1 MALPKVPSTN
11 VGIFS
16 SLRVSTSCNET
27 TNLSL
32 ASLCN
37 GQTHNG
43 ITNTFSAAGGAAV
56 SFDKLGGTNNP
67 LDATFGVARPD
78 DLLNIGAEPFNL
90 SHTIGGQYEE

>member
-27 TNLSL
+27 TNISL
-32 ASLCN
+32 ASLCTGGN
-37 GQTHNG
+37 VNG
-43 ITNTFSAAGGAAV
+43 IDHTFSAAGGPAV

-67 LDATFGVARPD
+67 LNATFGVARPG
-78 DLLNIGAEPFNL
+78 DLLNIGLEPFNL